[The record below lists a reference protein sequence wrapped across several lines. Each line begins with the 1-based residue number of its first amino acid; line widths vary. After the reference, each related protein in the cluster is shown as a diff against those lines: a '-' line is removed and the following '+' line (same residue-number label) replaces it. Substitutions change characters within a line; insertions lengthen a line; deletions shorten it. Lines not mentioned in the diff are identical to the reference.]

1 MYISL
6 SPNVNILLNQSSVV
20 QQTVRRFF
28 EGVRNFLIKWRQ
40 TVKLS

>member
-6 SPNVNILLNQSSVV
+6 SPNVNILMNQSSVV

-28 EGVRNFLIKWRQ
+28 EGVRNVSDQMEADSRA
-40 TVKLS
+40 